1 MTSPTSNSY
10 PSPWRILA
18 VLGVGICAVATGAIW
33 TRLAIAAIDV
43 SLRQEAGFGVRF
55 GSWFALAR
63 MVMASVLLLP
73 NWRGLRVESAKTG
86 GRWAI
91 AAGACLGLHFALWLS
106 SLSYTSIAA
115 ATVLVTSNPLWMVLL
130 CWGLLGERPTRRNLL
145 GIAIALAGSI
155 AIAFADTGF
164 SPDANPALVAQTT
177 QPLFGNLLALLG
189 AWAVSAYLLLGR
201 SAQHRGLTLSVYSAI
216 AYTSAALLLLPVPAL
231 LGASYTDYPP
241 EVFGY
246 VLLSA
251 LLPQLVGHT
260 AINWCVRWV
269 SPTIVTIA
277 ILAEPIISTTL
288 GIWIFSEIPSVKV
301 ILGAIVVLVGIAIAV
316 TKRKP
321 NHP

>member
-1 MTSPTSNSY
+1 MTPPTSNSF
-10 PSPWRILA
+10 PSSWRILT

-33 TRLAIAAIDV
+33 TRLAIAAIDLN
-43 SLRQEAGFGVRF
+43 LRQEPGFGIKF
-55 GSWFALAR
+55 GSWFALMR
-63 MVMASVLLLP
+63 MVIASVLLLP
-73 NWRGLRVESAKTG
+73 NWRGLRGPSLKTG
-86 GRWAI
+86 GGWAI
-91 AAGACLGLHFALWLS
+91 AAGVCLGLHFALWLS

-164 SPDANPALVAQTT
+164 SSATNPALASHTT
-177 QPLFGNLLALLG
+177 PPLFGNLLALLG

-201 SAQHRGLTLSVYSAI
+201 TAQRRGLTLSAYSAI
-216 AYTSAALLLLPVPAL
+216 AYTSAALFLLPVPAL
-231 LGASYTDYPP
+231 FRASYLDYPP

-288 GIWIFSEIPSVKV
+288 GVWIFGEIPSLKV
-301 ILGAIVVLVGIAIAV
+301 ILGAIVVFAGIAIAV
-316 TKRKP
+316 TKRQSI
-321 NHP
+321 